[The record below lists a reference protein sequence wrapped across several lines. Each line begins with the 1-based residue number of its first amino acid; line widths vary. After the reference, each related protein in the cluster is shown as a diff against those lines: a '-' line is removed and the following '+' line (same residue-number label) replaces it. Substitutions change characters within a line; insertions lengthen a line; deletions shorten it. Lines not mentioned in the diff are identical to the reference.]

1 MKYKLVYSPEF
12 RAEIKKL
19 IGDTRLILGSNS
31 PRRAE
36 IFGLLGLK
44 FEKIVPEIDEDIS
57 INGGPSSYAERLA
70 VLKAQA
76 LKGHGDGVVITA
88 DTIVVLDNQIINKPQ
103 DDDEAREMLEN
114 LSGKTH
120 SVITAVAIKDISTG
134 KALNAHSESSVKFY
148 DLTAGQVQAY
158 VASGEPFGK
167 AGAYAIQGAGGD
179 LVESYEGELDNI
191 IGFPAMLF
199 RDLFYKL
206 RSEV

>member
-1 MKYKLVYSPEF
+1 MRYKLAYSPEF

-36 IFGLLGLK
+36 ILRLLDLK
-44 FEKIVPEIDEDIS
+44 FEKIVPEIDENIS
-57 INGGPSSYAERLA
+57 LNGEPSGYAERLA
-70 VLKAQA
+70 VLKAKA
-76 LKGHGDGVVITA
+76 LKGIEAGVIITA
-88 DTIVVLDNQIINKPQ
+88 DTIVVLGDQIINKPG
-103 DDDEAREMLEN
+103 DEKEARTMLES
-114 LSGKTH
+114 LSGRTH
-120 SVITAVAIKDISTG
+120 RVITAIALKDVSTG
-134 KALNAHSESSVKFY
+134 RVLHAHSESRVKFFNLPAELVQEY
-148 DLTAGQVQAY
+148 IAG
-158 VASGEPFGK
+158 GEPFGK
-167 AGAYAIQGAGGD
+167 AGAYAIQGAGGN